1 MSIKLEIELNK
12 DQLIRI
18 IENTRPNFYSKLGD
32 KINKYCES
40 SNVSTNFN
48 WNYKLKNLSQED
60 LIEIYYQIIKSYEQ

>member
-18 IENTRPNFYSKLGD
+18 IENTRPNFYRKLGD

-40 SNVSTNFN
+40 SNVSTDFN

-60 LIEIYYQIIKSYEQ
+60 LIEIYYKIIKSYEQ

>member
-18 IENTRPNFYSKLGD
+18 IENTRPNFYRKLGD

-40 SNVSTNFN
+40 SNVSTDFN

-60 LIEIYYQIIKSYEQ
+60 LIEIYYKIIKSYE